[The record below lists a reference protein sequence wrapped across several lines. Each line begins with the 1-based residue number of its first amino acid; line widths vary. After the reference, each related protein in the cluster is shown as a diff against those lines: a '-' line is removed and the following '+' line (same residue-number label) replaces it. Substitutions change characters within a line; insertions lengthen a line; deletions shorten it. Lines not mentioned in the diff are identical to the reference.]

1 VASIKTEP
9 VGGDPPSRERIENR
23 GPIRR
28 ALGLVKRHPRWSI
41 AAAVLGVGLALFVV
55 LWFEPQKL
63 FVNQTVNEAVPSV
76 APPAAGSNGEG
87 GGEPGG
93 SGPGAADQPVT
104 VARGSFQSL
113 EHHTTGKALLIE
125 LPDGS
130 HILRFE
136 NLDTSNGPDLRVYLS
151 EIPASD
157 DWHAYGERFVDL
169 GDLKGNLGNQ
179 NYRIPKGVDVSRY
192 RSAVVWCRR
201 FTVGFGVAPLNR
213 A

>member
-1 VASIKTEP
+1 VASI
-9 VGGDPPSRERIENR
+9 DERIEGDRSEPTRKR
-23 GPIRR
+23 GRI
-28 ALGLVKRHPRWSI
+28 LGFVKGHPRLSI
-41 AAAVLGVGLALFVV
+41 TAVVLGIGLAVFVL

-63 FVNQTVNEAVPSV
+63 FLNQTVNEAIPSA
-76 APPAAGSNGEG
+76 APPAAGSNDGG

-93 SGPGAADQPVT
+93 SGPGAATQPVT
-104 VARGSFQSL
+104 LARGSFQSL

-130 HILRFE
+130 HVLRFE

-151 EIPASD
+151 QIPASD

-179 NYRIPKGVDVSRY
+179 NYRIPKGVDVSKY

-213 A
+213 T